1 MKRFFGERYDF
12 LPKIGK
18 AMRNLDH
25 IPIRVDDILMHLIQ
39 YSLLS
44 SHLQQSHGSKEA
56 LHARSRRYLREYRIP
71 PRQTRT
77 TQNS

>member
-25 IPIRVDDILMHLIQ
+25 TPIRVDDIFNAPHSMELPNQ
-39 YSLLS
+39 
-44 SHLQQSHGSKEA
+44 
-56 LHARSRRYLREYRIP
+56 RSMGA
-71 PRQTRT
+71 
-77 TQNS
+77 S